1 MDAVIL
7 SRQHFNA
14 IVEKLDH
21 IKTNL
26 KKDDFSEKHF
36 IDNKTF
42 NRLMGISPRTSQL
55 WREDR
60 KIGYSQV
67 GSKIYY
73 QKSDIEKFFAD
84 HHQGPLGSPNVLIQ
98 SA

>member
-1 MDAVIL
+1 MSAVIL
-7 SRQHFNA
+7 SQEHFNA

-21 IKTNL
+21 IKINL
-26 KKDDFSEKHF
+26 KKVEFSAGHF

-55 WREDR
+55 WREGR
-60 KIGYSQV
+60 KIGYTQV

-73 QKSDIEKFFAD
+73 QMSDIEKFFAD
-84 HHQGPLGSPNVLIQ
+84 HHQGPLNFPNTLIQ